1 MNLRGEIATPIP
13 TPERKI
19 HNEAMDFFL
28 LTQDAKNEAEALVDR
43 IRRTGSVS
51 FPPSDE
57 YPLSLLK
64 EGVMLGTLIAETK
77 DGERKV
83 LYGYS
88 GALSGRYNIPGY
100 VHTCFS
106 EKDWDEYMSLY
117 DSRIHLLTRLIEE
130 GDESLREERRELS
143 AAAQEEYAGIFR
155 FYNWRGEKIRGLP
168 PHSPTGTGECAG
180 LKLINTAL
188 KRGWEIKGLAEFRYS
203 PSSDTIVYTPPCSE
217 RCGLLLPSMLGLEY
231 IYLDSDIAIV
241 NKRAGE
247 LSVPG
252 RGEEK
257 RDSVSYRFHT
267 LFPSSPETP
276 HVHRL
281 DMDTSGLMVLAFTP
295 EAKKDLS
302 LQFEKREVRKT
313 YIALLEGVIKE
324 EEGDIEL
331 PMRLDVE
338 HRPVQIVDFEN
349 GKSAFTHWERLSVER
364 HDGKLCTRVRF
375 FPRTGRT
382 HQLRVH
388 ASSGLGHPI
397 IGDNLYGKREAGE
410 RLCLHAESITLRHPG
425 TGEMISFTSVPE
437 F

>member
-1 MNLRGEIATPIP
+1 
-13 TPERKI
+13 
-19 HNEAMDFFL
+19 MDFFL
-28 LTQDAKNEAEALVDR
+28 LTKEAENEAEALVDR
-43 IRRTGSVS
+43 IRHSGSVS
-51 FPPSDE
+51 LPPSDE

-64 EGVMLGTLIAETK
+64 DGVMLGVLIAETK
-77 DGERKV
+77 EGEKKV

-88 GALSGRYNIPGY
+88 GALSGIYNIPGY

-106 EKDWDEYMSLY
+106 EKDWNEYMLLY
-117 DSRIHLLTRLIEE
+117 DKRIHELTRLIEE
-130 GDESLREERRELS
+130 GDESLRDERHALS
-143 AAAQEEYAGIFR
+143 AAAQEAYGTIFR

-188 KRGWEIKGLAEFRYS
+188 RRGWEIKGLAEFRYS
-203 PSSDTIVYTPPCSE
+203 SSGGIVYTPPCSE
-217 RCGLLLPSMLGLEY
+217 RCGLLLPSMLGLDY
-231 IYLDSDIAIV
+231 IYLDSDIAVV

-267 LFPSSPETP
+267 LFPSSPETA

-281 DMDTSGLMVLAFTP
+281 DMDPSGLLVLAFNP
-295 EAKKDLS
+295 RAKKDLS

-324 EEGDIEL
+324 EEGDIDL
-331 PMRLDVE
+331 PIRLDVD
-338 HRPVQIVDFEN
+338 HRPLQIVDFEQ
-349 GKSAFTHWERLSVER
+349 GKQAITHWERLSVER
-364 HDGKLCTRVRF
+364 HGGKLCTRVRF
-375 FPRTGRT
+375 FPHTGRT

-388 ASSGLGHPI
+388 AASGLGHPI
-397 IGDNLYGKREAGE
+397 IGDNLYGRREEGE
-410 RLCLHAESITLRHPG
+410 RLCLHAESITFRHPG
-425 TGEMISFTSVPE
+425 TGEMISFTSAPA